1 MAERARRMRVEVD
14 RDLCE
19 ANEVCVAMAPAVFE
33 LDDEEELRISSPD
46 VPEGE
51 IERVTQA
58 VASCPRNAL
67 LIRE

>member
-1 MAERARRMRVEVD
+1 MRIEVD

-19 ANEVCVAMAPAVFE
+19 ANEVCVGIAPAVFE
-33 LDDEEELRISSPD
+33 LDDDEELRIRHAE
-46 VPEGE
+46 VPPKE

-67 LIRE
+67 LIRD

>member
-1 MAERARRMRVEVD
+1 MRVGVD

-19 ANEVCVAMAPAVFE
+19 ANEVCAAFAPGVFE
-33 LDDEEELRISSPD
+33 LDDEDELVVKHEE

-67 LIRE
+67 FTRE